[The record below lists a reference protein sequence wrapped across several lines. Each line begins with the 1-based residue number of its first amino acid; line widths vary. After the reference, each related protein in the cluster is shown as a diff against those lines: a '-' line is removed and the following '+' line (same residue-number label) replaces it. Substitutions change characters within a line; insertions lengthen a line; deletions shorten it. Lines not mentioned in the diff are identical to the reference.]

1 MTNPINSICILRLS
15 AIGDVTHVL
24 PVVATLQKAFPEAK
38 ITWVLGQLEYKL
50 LKGLEGVEFV
60 LFDKKAGRQGYKDLK
75 NQLKGQIFD
84 VLLHMQYSF
93 RANRAAWKI
102 KAKTRVGFDRKRSRE
117 LHGLKLNKR
126 IQAVEKQ
133 HVLDSFLEFAKVLG
147 VNHLVYEWNITTS
160 KEDELFVKQF
170 IDTQRKNI
178 VISPCS
184 SKKSRN
190 WSNENYAKIIDF
202 LCEKYNASVILCGG
216 PSDFEIGTANEI
228 VKLANHA
235 VTNITGK
242 DTLKQLYALLKRAD
256 LVISP
261 DSGPMHMASA
271 AGTPVI
277 GLHAAT
283 TAIRSGAY
291 SYQNLAVDC
300 FDQAARKFL
309 NKSADEIHWGSQ
321 ITHDGVMDLVTI
333 DMVKEKID
341 VVLSSQYK
349 N

>member
-1 MTNPINSICILRLS
+1 MINPIRSICILRLS

-24 PVVATLQKAFPEAK
+24 PVIATLQKAFPEAK
-38 ITWVLGQLEYKL
+38 ITWIIGQFEYKL
-50 LKGLEGVEFV
+50 LKGLKGVAFI
-60 LFDKKAGRQGYKDLK
+60 LFDKRAGRQGYKDLK
-75 NQLKGQIFD
+75 TQLNNQTFD

-102 KAKTRVGFDRKRSRE
+102 KAKTRIGFDKKRSRE

-133 HVLDSFLEFAKVLG
+133 HVLDSFMEFVKVLG
-147 VNHLVYEWNITTS
+147 VNELVYEWNITTS
-160 KEDELFVKQF
+160 NEDELFVKNF
-170 IDTQRKNI
+170 IDNNRKNI
-178 VISPCS
+178 IISPCS

-190 WSNENYAKIIDF
+190 WSTINYAKMIDY
-202 LCEKYNASVILCGG
+202 LSETHGAHVILCGG
-216 PSDFEIGTANEI
+216 PSDFEMDTANEI
-228 VKLANHA
+228 VKLTNHT

-242 DTLKQLYALLKRAD
+242 DTLKQLYALLKLAD

-283 TAIRSGAY
+283 TTIRSGAY
-291 SYQNLAVDC
+291 NYQSLAVDC

-309 NKSADEIHWGSQ
+309 NKSSDKIHWGSQ
-321 ITHDGVMDLVTI
+321 ITQDGVMDLVTAE
-333 DMVKEKID
+333 MVIEKID
-341 VVLSSQYK
+341 SVLGTK
-349 N
+349 